1 MALTKSRMQM
11 KYEKEVRENLM
22 KERGLANINLVPRV
36 QKIVLN
42 VGVGEGKDNPKT
54 LQAAV
59 KTLTTI
65 TGQQALVTTARKS
78 ISNFKIR
85 DGMKIGCMVTLRGHL
100 MWHFLDKLVS
110 VVLPRVRDFQG
121 VSVRNFDGRGN
132 YNLGLKD
139 QMVFP
144 EINFDEIEFIKG
156 MQISIVTSANDN
168 VEAAYL
174 LSQLGM
180 PFNDF
185 DTVAKVA

>member
-22 KERGLANINLVPRV
+22 KERGTANINLVPRV

-100 MWHFLDKLVS
+100 MWHFWTSSLAWCC
-110 VVLPRVRDFQG
+110 RVC
-121 VSVRNFDGRGN
+121 
-132 YNLGLKD
+132 
-139 QMVFP
+139 
-144 EINFDEIEFIKG
+144 
-156 MQISIVTSANDN
+156 VTSRVSAC
-168 VEAAYL
+168 ATSTA
-174 LSQLGM
+174 
-180 PFNDF
+180 
-185 DTVAKVA
+185 VATTTSA

>member
-36 QKIVLN
+36 QKIVRN

-156 MQISIVTSANDN
+156 MQICIVTSAPDN